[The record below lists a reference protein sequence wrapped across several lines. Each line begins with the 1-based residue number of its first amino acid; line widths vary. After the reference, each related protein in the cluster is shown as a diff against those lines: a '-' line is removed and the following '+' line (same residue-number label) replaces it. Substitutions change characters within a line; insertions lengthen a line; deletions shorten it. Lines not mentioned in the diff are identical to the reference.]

1 MKFFVAIA
9 LIATVASA
17 AYVKPTGVSAEL
29 AEIQEIVAAINS
41 PSTNP
46 ATAAALEEM
55 LLDVLGVN
63 PEAISVGPAIV
74 DLPAPIVP
82 SPVIVA
88 PSPVAPVPVIV
99 APTPVAPS
107 PVAIVEGPAADV
119 DASSAPLVQIILNIN
134 QAAAESSPVAPVATP
149 EPVQVIETAPIAVN
163 PVGVVEA
170 SPEPVQVV
178 EVAPAPVQVVEVAP
192 APVQVIE
199 ASPEPVII
207 GVPVIPSPAISLPEE
222 LNYLKMKYFIAIA
235 LIATVASAAYVK
247 PTGVSAELAEIQEI
261 VAAINS
267 PSTNPATAA
276 ALEEMLWD
284 VLGVNPEP
292 ISVGP
297 AIVDLPAPIAP
308 TPVIVAPSPVAPV
321 PVIVAPTPV
330 APSPVAI
337 VEGPAADVDASSAPL
352 VQIILNINQAAAES
366 SPVAPVATPEP
377 VQVIET
383 APIAVNPVGVVEASP
398 EPVQVVEVAPAPVQ
412 VVEVAPAPV
421 QVIEAAPE
429 PVIIGVPVIPSP
441 AISLPEELN

>member
-1 MKFFVAIA
+1 MKFFV
-9 LIATVASA
+9 
-17 AYVKPTGVSAEL
+17 
-29 AEIQEIVAAINS
+29 
-41 PSTNP
+41 
-46 ATAAALEEM
+46 
-55 LLDVLGVN
+55 
-63 PEAISVGPAIV
+63 
-74 DLPAPIVP
+74 
-82 SPVIVA
+82 
-88 PSPVAPVPVIV
+88 
-99 APTPVAPS
+99 
-107 PVAIVEGPAADV
+107 
-119 DASSAPLVQIILNIN
+119 
-134 QAAAESSPVAPVATP
+134 
-149 EPVQVIETAPIAVN
+149 
-163 PVGVVEA
+163 
-170 SPEPVQVV
+170 
-178 EVAPAPVQVVEVAP
+178 
-192 APVQVIE
+192 
-199 ASPEPVII
+199 
-207 GVPVIPSPAISLPEE
+207 
-222 LNYLKMKYFIAIA
+222 AIA

-297 AIVDLPAPIAP
+297 AIVDLPAPIVP

-330 APSPVAI
+330 APSPIAPAPVA
-337 VEGPAADVDASSAPL
+337 VAPSPVADATSAAL

-398 EPVQVVEVAPAPVQ
+398 VPVQVVEVAPAPVQ